1 MRFMRWGLALMMV
14 TTVLMVMAAEAQQAA
29 PAPGGQR
36 GAGGPANPP
45 MRLTSTAF
53 PDGGVIP
60 VKYSQAGDQISPAL
74 AWTNTPPGTVTLVLH
89 MHDQEGVRNK
99 TTDDQLHWLVWNIP
113 ASTTSLP
120 ENVPT
125 GVDRPDGSHQVSAR
139 NPGYM
144 GPGAGAAGP
153 MHHYTFEIYA
163 LDTKLDIPAGEPFET
178 RTNVIKAIQG
188 HILGKAVYVGLFHRP
203 G

>member
-1 MRFMRWGLALMMV
+1 MRLSRWALTIMMV
-14 TTVLMVMAAEAQQAA
+14 VPMVMAVAAQQPA
-29 PAPGGQR
+29 PAAGGQR
-36 GAGGPANPP
+36 GPANPP
-45 MRLTSTAF
+45 MRLTSTSF

-60 VKYSQAGDQISPAL
+60 VKYSQAGEQISPAL
-74 AWTNTPPGTVTLVLH
+74 SWTNTPPGTVSLVLH
-89 MHDQEGVRNK
+89 MHDQEGARNK

-113 ASTTSLP
+113 ASTTSFP

-153 MHHYTFEIYA
+153 MHHYTFELYA
-163 LDTKLDIPAGEPFET
+163 LDTKIDIPAGEPFET
-178 RTNVIKAIQG
+178 RTNVIKAMQG

-203 G
+203 E